1 MILSR
6 RDLFASAAAALSSL
20 HAASGF
26 PRRIVSTAPGI
37 TETLF
42 ALGLGDRVVGVTE
55 YCKFPPEAAKLPKV
69 GDWTSP
75 NMEVILSLRPDL
87 IIVQRTTV
95 HDSNRFHA
103 VGLKTLD
110 IRMDRIADIYNTIE
124 AIGSACGIPDRAAK
138 LSDHI
143 RTGLQGIKERVAV
156 RPKTAIL
163 FVVGRNPGTLD
174 GIIAVGPNTYLDE
187 VITVAGGRNV
197 LSDARV
203 PWVKVLPEE
212 IVARNPEVILDMGE
226 HGDALPVT
234 AAKVQSE
241 VALWNRYGT
250 VPAVR
255 NHRVDIVA
263 DQVFVVPGPRV
274 VECARRIA
282 RLLHP
287 EVNV

>member
-20 HAASGF
+20 HAADF
-26 PRRIVSTAPGI
+26 PRRIVSTGPGI

-42 ALGLGDRVVGVTE
+42 ALGLGDRVVGVTA

-87 IIVQRTTV
+87 IVVQRTTV

-110 IRMDRIADIYNTIE
+110 VRMDRIADICNTIE
-124 AIGSACGIPDRAAK
+124 AIGSACGIPDRAGK
-138 LSDHI
+138 LNTDI
-143 RTGLQGIKERVAV
+143 RTGLQHIKERVAA

-163 FVVGRNPGTLD
+163 FVVGRSPGTLD

-187 VITVAGGRNV
+187 VITTAGGRNI

-203 PWVKVLPEE
+203 PYVKVLPEE

-226 HGDALPVT
+226 HGDAMPV
-234 AAKVQSE
+234 APAKVQSE

-255 NHRVDIVA
+255 KHRIDIVS
-263 DQVFVVPGPRV
+263 DQVYVVPGPRV
-274 VECARRIA
+274 VECARRVA

>member
-1 MILSR
+1 M
-6 RDLFASAAAALSSL
+6 
-20 HAASGF
+20 
-26 PRRIVSTAPGI
+26 
-37 TETLF
+37 
-42 ALGLGDRVVGVTE
+42 
-55 YCKFPPEAAKLPKV
+55 
-69 GDWTSP
+69 
-75 NMEVILSLRPDL
+75 
-87 IIVQRTTV
+87 
-95 HDSNRFHA
+95 
-103 VGLKTLD
+103 
-110 IRMDRIADIYNTIE
+110 
-124 AIGSACGIPDRAAK
+124 
-138 LSDHI
+138 
-143 RTGLQGIKERVAV
+143 
-156 RPKTAIL
+156 
-163 FVVGRNPGTLD
+163 
-174 GIIAVGPNTYLDE
+174 
-187 VITVAGGRNV
+187 
-197 LSDARV
+197 
-203 PWVKVLPEE
+203 KVLPEE